1 MGHAAADAHWF
12 LRALAPR
19 RAPIPWAAAGRAALA
34 LAGPLAVGVA
44 TGRVAYG
51 VLASLGALNMVV
63 LDRDEAYRLR
73 VIRMVPPQLAGALG
87 IVMGHQVADRGWTTV
102 SVLVATALLSGVISP
117 IGGIASSC
125 GLMLLLMTVVGTGV
139 PMPDPWWLP
148 PALLIAGGAGVLLL
162 ALVAWPWRRG
172 RPERAAVAEV
182 YYAAADRLRAAE
194 GPGRRPGAGRDIGA
208 AIDQAYDVLVRHRA
222 GSPGR
227 DPATQ
232 HLMIQLNAVNPI
244 LEAIAALARETPV
257 DPKFAEA
264 VTRLGDAVATGHDVA
279 VEPGFVP
286 KSPAETAMR
295 AALRH
300 AAGRLAPPSPDAT
313 GVFARDPDALGVPHM
328 AWGPRAGLRN
338 MAAVVASRAAWT
350 YGARLALCIGI
361 ASVLVQVADL
371 PRSYWVALTITF
383 VLKPDFGSVF
393 VRGVLRAAGTLVGV
407 AVAAALLTYVPRG
420 WPDVPVVAA
429 LGFLLPI
436 ATSRSYGMQT
446 AAITPLMLLFTDQL
460 GHEGVGGLV
469 PARILDTLLGCAIVL
484 VFGYLLWP
492 EGRRTRLPNMVASA
506 SEANAAYLRLLLAE
520 GADGRAVRSRA
531 RRRAYNTLTGARTVF
546 QQALAEPPPTSRRAA
561 AFWPVLVAV
570 ERMTDSI
577 TAASA
582 YVDGGAPVPDQRTV
596 DDVADRIDAFVRAV
610 GAGRPVDAGLGARID
625 GTSARLEGSAPTQ
638 GTASGGT
645 PADAVEH
652 VTTEGSALLNGV
664 RMDAETACKLYD
676 QALSA
681 VRMR

>member
-12 LRALAPR
+12 LRALAPG

-34 LAGPLAVGVA
+34 LAGPLAIWVA
-44 TGRVAYG
+44 SGEVAYG

-73 VIRMVPPQLAGALG
+73 IIRMVPPQLAGALG
-87 IVMGHQVADRGWTTV
+87 IVMGHQAADRGWTTV
-102 SVLVATALLSGVISP
+102 LVLVATAFVSGVVSP

-148 PALLIAGGAGVLLL
+148 PVLLIAGGAGVLLL

-182 YYAAADRLRAAE
+182 YYAAADRLRAAGRL
-194 GPGRRPGAGRDIGA
+194 GPLLPSGGRDIGA

-244 LEAIAALARETPV
+244 LEAIAALVRETPV

-264 VTRLGDAVATGHDVA
+264 ITRLGDAVATGRDVA

-286 KSPAETAMR
+286 KTPAETAMR

-300 AAGRLAPPSPDAT
+300 AAGRLAPPSSDAT
-313 GVFARDPDALGVPHM
+313 GVFARDPDALGVPSM

-338 MAAVVASRAAWT
+338 MATVVASRPAWR

-420 WPDVPVVAA
+420 WPDVPVVAV

-460 GHEGVGGLV
+460 GHGGVGDLV
-469 PARILDTLLGCAIVL
+469 PARMLDTLLGCAIVL

-492 EGRRTRLPNMVASA
+492 DGRRTRLREMVAGA
-506 SEANAAYLRLLLAE
+506 AEANGAYLRLLLAE
-520 GADGRAVRSRA
+520 AEGGRAVRSRA

-577 TAASA
+577 AASSA
-582 YVDGGAPVPDQRTV
+582 YVDGGAPVPDQGTV
-596 DDVADRIDAFVRAV
+596 DAVADRIDAFARAV
-610 GAGRPVDAGLGARID
+610 GLGRPVEAVPGNRVD
-625 GTSARLEGSAPTQ
+625 GG
-638 GTASGGT
+638 SGG
-645 PADAVEH
+645 AEH

-664 RMDAETACKLYD
+664 RMDVETACKLYD
-676 QALSA
+676 QALA
-681 VRMR
+681 GVRMR

>member
-1 MGHAAADAHWF
+1 MGHAAGDAHWF

-34 LAGPLAVGVA
+34 LAGPLAIGVA
-44 TGRVAYG
+44 ADEVAYG

-73 VIRMVPPQLAGALG
+73 IIRMVPPQLAGALG
-87 IVMGHQVADRGWTTV
+87 IVMGHQTADRGWTTV
-102 SVLVATALLSGVISP
+102 LVLVATAFVSGVISP
-117 IGGIASSC
+117 VGGIASSC

-148 PALLIAGGAGVLLL
+148 PVLLVTGGAGVLLL

-182 YYAAADRLRAAE
+182 YYAAADRLRAA
-194 GPGRRPGAGRDIGA
+194 GRPGRPLPGAGHDIGA

-244 LEAIAALARETPV
+244 LEAIAALVREAPV

-264 VTRLGDAVATGHDVA
+264 ITRLGDAVATGRDVA

-286 KSPAETAMR
+286 RTPAETAMR

-300 AAGRLAPPSPDAT
+300 AAGRLAPPPPDAT
-313 GVFARDPDALGVPHM
+313 GVFAHDPDSLGVPHM

-338 MAAVVASRAAWT
+338 MATVVASRAAWT

-420 WPDVPVVAA
+420 WPDVPVVAV

-460 GHEGVGGLV
+460 GHGGVGGLV
-469 PARILDTLLGCAIVL
+469 PARTLDTLLGCAIVL

-492 EGRRTRLPNMVASA
+492 DGRRTRLREMVAGA
-506 SEANAAYLRLLLAE
+506 AEANGAYLRLLLAE
-520 GADGRAVRSRA
+520 GEGGRAGRSRA
-531 RRRAYNTLTGARTVF
+531 RRRAYNTLTGARTAF

-577 TAASA
+577 SASSA
-582 YVDGGAPVPDQRTV
+582 YVDGGAPVPDQDTV
-596 DDVADRIDAFVRAV
+596 DAVAERIDAFARAV
-610 GAGRPVDAGLGARID
+610 GQGRPVEAVPDTQVDPPSAVSADSRAPRHGA
-625 GTSARLEGSAPTQ
+625 SA
-638 GTASGGT
+638 
-645 PADAVEH
+645 DH

-664 RMDAETACKLYD
+664 RMDVETACTLYD
-676 QALSA
+676 QALPGA
-681 VRMR
+681 RMR

>member
-1 MGHAAADAHWF
+1 MGHASAEAHWF
-12 LRALAPR
+12 LHALAPG
-19 RAPIPWAAAGRAALA
+19 RAPVPWAAAGRAALA
-34 LAGPLAVGVA
+34 LAGPLAIGVA
-44 TGRVAYG
+44 TDRVTYG

-73 VIRMVPPQLAGALG
+73 IIRMVPPQLAGALG

-102 SVLVATALLSGVISP
+102 LVLVATALVSGVISP

-125 GLMLLLMTVVGTGV
+125 GLMLLLMTVVGGGV
-139 PMPDPWWLP
+139 PLPGPWWLP
-148 PALLIAGGAGVLLL
+148 PLLLIAGGAVVLVL

-194 GPGRRPGAGRDIGA
+194 RPLGHPTASRDITA
-208 AIDQAYDVLVRHRA
+208 AIDNAYDILVRHRA

-244 LEAIAALARETPV
+244 LEAIAAVTRETPV
-257 DPKFAEA
+257 DPRFAEA
-264 VTRLGDAVATGHDVA
+264 VTRLGDAVATGGDVL

-286 KSPAETAMR
+286 RTPAETALR
-295 AALRH
+295 SALRH
-300 AAGRLAPPSPDAT
+300 AAGRLAPPPADAT
-313 GVFARDPDALGVPHM
+313 GVFARDPDALGLPQL
-328 AWGPRAGLRN
+328 AWGPRAGVRH
-338 MAAVVASRAAWT
+338 MATVVASRAAWT

-460 GHEGVGGLV
+460 GHAGVRGLV

-492 EGRRTRLPNMVASA
+492 DGRRTRLREMVAGA
-506 SEANAAYLRLLLAE
+506 AGANAAYLRLLLAE
-520 GADGRAVRSRA
+520 GADGRAARSRG
-531 RRRAYNTLTGARTVF
+531 RRKAYNTLTGARTAF

-577 TAASA
+577 AAASA
-582 YVDGGAPVPDQRTV
+582 YVDGGAPTPDQETV
-596 DDVADRIDAFVRAV
+596 DAVADRVEALARAL
-610 GAGRPVDAGLGARID
+610 GEGRPVSGTGRPGKRAD
-625 GTSARLEGSAPTQ
+625 GVSAPDD
-638 GTASGGT
+638 GGGRVAIGDV
-645 PADAVEH
+645 PADR

-664 RMDAETACKLYD
+664 RMDVETACGLHD
-676 QALSA
+676 EALRGS
-681 VRMR
+681 RMR